1 MSTLSID
8 LVLGATVPP
17 QGNRGNV
24 DKYRTPQ
31 LGGVRISAM
40 VVSFRFVVSD
50 FRRLSDRC
58 HWRSH
63 VTAVFY
69 TPIDSPRSWSGGWI
83 RKNSRPMP
91 NPRDSPTLA
100 GATYGRSS
108 SPVSRL
114 GGGRSTPLVVITPW
128 ALPPLT
134 QCRGSDQCSLGHR
147 GRCSGLTPPPTCC
160 PVRVSG
166 LGSHVRFLSD
176 PITDSDH

>member
-69 TPIDSPRSWSGGWI
+69 TPIDSPKSWSGGWI

-91 NPRDSPTLA
+91 NPRDAPTLA

-128 ALPPLT
+128 ALPPLNSAGVRT
-134 QCRGSDQCSLGHR
+134 SARTVIGADARGLRPRLPAVPCGPVVSVR
-147 GRCSGLTPPPTCC
+147 TARCLSG
-160 PVRVSG
+160 
-166 LGSHVRFLSD
+166 
-176 PITDSDH
+176 TDH